1 MDEALRAIW
10 AERDRRALEERGGE
24 KYWKFLNT
32 FKRLEKPSQEQQGGK
47 QKGDSIKKVGK
58 IMRAVR
64 AGVWAYIGVR
74 KAVRR
79 SVEGG
84 VGGGVGGGGGR
95 RWVHIGSL

>member
-1 MDEALRAIW
+1 
-10 AERDRRALEERGGE
+10 
-24 KYWKFLNT
+24 
-32 FKRLEKPSQEQQGGK
+32 
-47 QKGDSIKKVGK
+47 
-58 IMRAVR
+58 MRAVR